1 MTAEIEGLGPTVPAG
16 EPLRAGADAPLAA
29 GTRAGD
35 YVIERPIGVG
45 GMGEV
50 YAGHHPVIGKKVAI
64 KVLRRELAARPE
76 AAERFMREARA
87 VNQIDHANVVD
98 VFALGRLDDGRLYLV
113 MDLLDG
119 EALRAVVARGAVAPP
134 RALAILGQVA
144 AALDAAHAKGVVH
157 RDLKPDNVVL
167 TGPAD
172 RPTAHVLDF
181 GIAKLVADAQ
191 GAEVAT
197 LTGQGSWLGTPAYM
211 APEQWTADGAS
222 AASDRYALGVLA
234 FELLTGKPPFHAPS
248 LPAMMEQ
255 HFRGAVPS
263 VTTAAGAALPAGL
276 DRVFARA
283 LAKDPTAR
291 PPTAQALVDELAAA
305 LAGKRVAGAAP
316 RGWWIGAAGAAVVFA
331 GGAVVLLGRGG
342 GPSPA
347 ARRVEPAR
355 AELTIV
361 TNPAGAVVVRGGQR
375 VGETPLALAVTPGE
389 TIALELSRPGYVAV
403 ARQITVDDQRRELR
417 VDLAVAD
424 GFAGLWRL
432 PGGELRGFERQG
444 EQVAGFRMRSP
455 TERREFLRFFAF
467 APSSPGTVMFT
478 ASEPFVAEE
487 APDEPSCNVPLRAE
501 YVYRPTGDVLEL
513 RKERV
518 KYTFADGRCTID
530 ATAWSPPAPLVR
542 VALVTSDGGWVE
554 SRAGAV
560 LAPPPVIG
568 KDPGP
573 TTGGAR
579 PPRNQRKPPP
589 PGKQDLTP
597 DAVSPGAPPPQQTP
611 PPQPPQQQTP
621 TQQPPQQQAPS
632 KPSAPA
638 QAPAQGPSADLGS
651 QQPVANE
658 PAVGTQQSGD
668 TRAQTSTPTAPRKK

>member
-1 MTAEIEGLGPTVPAG
+1 
-16 EPLRAGADAPLAA
+16 
-29 GTRAGD
+29 
-35 YVIERPIGVG
+35 
-45 GMGEV
+45 
-50 YAGHHPVIGKKVAI
+50 
-64 KVLRRELAARPE
+64 
-76 AAERFMREARA
+76 
-87 VNQIDHANVVD
+87 
-98 VFALGRLDDGRLYLV
+98 
-113 MDLLDG
+113 
-119 EALRAVVARGAVAPP
+119 
-134 RALAILGQVA
+134 
-144 AALDAAHAKGVVH
+144 
-157 RDLKPDNVVL
+157 
-167 TGPAD
+167 
-172 RPTAHVLDF
+172 
-181 GIAKLVADAQ
+181 
-191 GAEVAT
+191 
-197 LTGQGSWLGTPAYM
+197 
-211 APEQWTADGAS
+211 
-222 AASDRYALGVLA
+222 
-234 FELLTGKPPFHAPS
+234 
-248 LPAMMEQ
+248 
-255 HFRGAVPS
+255 
-263 VTTAAGAALPAGL
+263 
-276 DRVFARA
+276 
-283 LAKDPTAR
+283 
-291 PPTAQALVDELAAA
+291 
-305 LAGKRVAGAAP
+305 
-316 RGWWIGAAGAAVVFA
+316 
-331 GGAVVLLGRGG
+331 
-342 GPSPA
+342 
-347 ARRVEPAR
+347 
-355 AELTIV
+355 
-361 TNPAGAVVVRGGQR
+361 
-375 VGETPLALAVTPGE
+375 
-389 TIALELSRPGYVAV
+389 
-403 ARQITVDDQRRELR
+403 
-417 VDLAVAD
+417 VAD
-424 GFAGLWRL
+424 GFTGLWRL

-467 APSSPGTVMFT
+467 APSRPGTVMFT